1 MKVELTFTEVLL
13 GTLSGNKE
21 IAEEFIISK
30 HPEGKSQEESE
41 SLPDIDETV
50 EKSSTFFART
60 PDNMPMLWNYQPKGF
75 FKEAC
80 AAMIHALSLGL
91 DKDDEEMKKLKND
104 LKKCRLTEYLYKK
117 TIDELVFVSPR
128 RIPLIL
134 PEGIDPQ
141 KLKFWERPLRG
152 QTIRGERISLA
163 RSEVAPEGTKVI
175 FKVSLLN
182 MKLDEYIRRWLN
194 YGALKGLG
202 QWRNSSCGS
211 FSWKELTS

>member
-41 SLPDIDETV
+41 SVPELDETI
-50 EKSSTFFART
+50 EKSSTVFART
-60 PDNMPMLWNYQPKGF
+60 PDGKPMLWNYQPKGF

-80 AAMIHALSLGL
+80 AAMIHALTLGKVDAAL
-91 DKDDEEMKKLKND
+91 KAEKDA
-104 LKKCRLTEYLYKK
+104 LKKNRLTEYLYKK
-117 TIDELVFVSPR
+117 TIDELVFVTPR

-134 PEGIDPQ
+134 PDDCELP
-141 KLKFWERPLRG
+141 LKFWERPLRG
-152 QTIRGERISLA
+152 QTMKGERISLA
-163 RSEVAPEGTKVI
+163 RSEVAPEGTKII
-175 FKVSLLN
+175 FEVKVLNDNLL
-182 MKLDEYIRRWLN
+182 EYIKKWLD

-211 FSWKELTS
+211 FEWRELTS